1 MLLLIPLGAD
11 ARESRLPRATAAL
24 IALNVLVFL
33 FTSGPEVTKATSE
46 QEELE
51 RIAEYT
57 LRGLPPVVQERAAG
71 HSSALAFLDAD
82 EEWRSEVDSSRDLER
97 IEACLEGYRALK
109 ARHPFHRFGFVPAEI
124 GPVRLIS
131 HQFLHA
137 DLLHLLFNMLFL
149 WAVGGLLEQTLG
161 ARLFVSS
168 YLASGVAAALVHAL
182 GHPASAEPAIGASGA
197 VAGLMGMFA
206 VLHLREP
213 LRLALVAGLGLAP
226 RILIVSLPAWVF
238 LGVWLLEQLFFAS
251 FGSSVLGVAFLA
263 HLGGFAFG
271 VAVALLLR
279 SRGWAAGMERPAP
292 RRPVRRA
299 RGRSE

>member
-1 MLLLIPLGAD
+1 VLLLIPLGVD
-11 ARESRLPRATAAL
+11 SRESRLPRATIVL

-33 FTSGPEVTKATSE
+33 FTSGPDVTRATSE
-46 QEELE
+46 QEEME

-57 LRGLPPVVQERAAG
+57 LRGLPPAVQERASS

-82 EEWRSEVDSSRDLER
+82 SDWRSEVDSSRDRER

-109 ARHPFHRFGFVPAEI
+109 AQHPFHRFGFVPAEI
-124 GPVRLIS
+124 GPLRLIS

-149 WAVGGLLEQTLG
+149 WAVGGLLELTLG
-161 ARLFVSS
+161 PALFVSS
-168 YLASGVAAALVHAL
+168 YVVSGVAAALAHAFA
-182 GHPASAEPAIGASGA
+182 HPGSAEPAIGASGA

-206 VLHLREP
+206 VLHLRQP

-226 RILIVSLPAWVF
+226 RILILSLPAWVF
-238 LGVWLLEQLFFAS
+238 LGLWLLEQLFFAS
-251 FGSSVLGVAFLA
+251 FRSPVLGVAFLA

-271 VAVALLLR
+271 VALALLLR
-279 SRGWAAGMERPAP
+279 SRRWAST
-292 RRPVRRA
+292 VD
-299 RGRSE
+299 

>member
-1 MLLLIPLGAD
+1 MLLLIPLGVD
-11 ARESRLPRATAAL
+11 SHESRLPRATVAL

-33 FTSGPEVTKATSE
+33 FTSGADVTRATAE

-51 RIAEYT
+51 RIAEHT
-57 LRGLPPVVQERAAG
+57 VRGLPPAVQERASA

-82 EEWRSEVDSSRDLER
+82 SQWRSEVQSSRDQDR

-124 GPVRLIS
+124 GPLRLIS

-149 WAVGGLLEQTLG
+149 WAVGGLLEMTLG
-161 ARLFVSS
+161 PALFVSS
-168 YLASGVAAALVHAL
+168 YLVSGVAAALAHAFA
-182 GHPASAEPAIGASGA
+182 HPGSAEPAIGASGA

-206 VLHLREP
+206 ALHLRQP

-226 RILIVSLPAWVF
+226 RILILSLPAWVF
-238 LGVWLLEQLFFAS
+238 LGLWLLEQLFFAS
-251 FGSSVLGVAFLA
+251 FRSSVLGVAFLA

-271 VAVALLLR
+271 VALALLLR
-279 SRGWAAGMERPAP
+279 SRGWAAG
-292 RRPVRRA
+292 VD
-299 RGRSE
+299 

>member
-1 MLLLIPLGAD
+1 MLLLIPLGVD
-11 ARESRLPRATAAL
+11 SRESRLPRATAGL

-33 FTSGPEVTKATSE
+33 FTSGAEVTRATAE

-51 RIAEYT
+51 RIAEHT
-57 LRGLPPVVQERAAG
+57 VRGLPPEVQERASA

-82 EEWRSEVDSSRDLER
+82 SEWQSEALSSRDRDR

-137 DLLHLLFNMLFL
+137 DLLHLFFNMLFL
-149 WAVGGLLEQTLG
+149 WAVGGLLELTLG
-161 ARLFVSS
+161 PILFVSS
-168 YLASGVAAALVHAL
+168 YIASGVAAALAHAFA
-182 GHPASAEPAIGASGA
+182 HPGSAEPAIGASGA

-226 RILIVSLPAWVF
+226 RILILSLPAWVF
-238 LGVWLLEQLFFAS
+238 LGLWVLEQLFFAS
-251 FGSSVLGVAFLA
+251 FRSSVLGVAFLA

-271 VAVALLLR
+271 VVLALVLR
-279 SRGWAAGMERPAP
+279 SRGWVSGLD
-292 RRPVRRA
+292 
-299 RGRSE
+299 